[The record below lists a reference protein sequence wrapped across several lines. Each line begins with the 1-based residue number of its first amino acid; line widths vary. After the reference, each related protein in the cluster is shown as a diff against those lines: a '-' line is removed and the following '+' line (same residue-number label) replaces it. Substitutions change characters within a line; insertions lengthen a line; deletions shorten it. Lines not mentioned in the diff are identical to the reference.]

1 MLELVLSASGSAA
14 LYSCVLM
21 CVPRQCTS
29 LSIPSADLPRDRAKP
44 PLFKLHGPNV
54 RAGPLTIILTI
65 RDDDIKIV
73 CVSQIVVDCFVDQ
86 SNRPVLETD
95 EQL

>member
-1 MLELVLSASGSAA
+1 M
-14 LYSCVLM
+14 
-21 CVPRQCTS
+21 
-29 LSIPSADLPRDRAKP
+29 
-44 PLFKLHGPNV
+44 

-65 RDDDIKIV
+65 RDDDIKIL
-73 CVSQIVVDCFVDQ
+73 CVWKAIVDCFVDQ

>member
-1 MLELVLSASGSAA
+1 MLESVLSASGSAA

-29 LSIPSADLPRDRAKP
+29 HSIPSADLPRDRAKP
-44 PLFKLHGPNV
+44 PLFKLHGSNV

-65 RDDDIKIV
+65 RDVTVMMTLKLFVFGRQLLIV
-73 CVSQIVVDCFVDQ
+73 LSI
-86 SNRPVLETD
+86 NRTVLF
-95 EQL
+95 

>member
-1 MLELVLSASGSAA
+1 MLESVLSASGSAA

-29 LSIPSADLPRDRAKP
+29 HSIPGADLPRDRANL
-44 PLFKLHGPNV
+44 PLFKLHGSNV

-73 CVSQIVVDCFVDQ
+73 CVSQILFAGFFD
-86 SNRPVLETD
+86 L
-95 EQL
+95 

>member
-1 MLELVLSASGSAA
+1 
-14 LYSCVLM
+14 M

-29 LSIPSADLPRDRAKP
+29 HSIPDADLPRDRAKP
-44 PLFKLHGPNV
+44 PLFKLHGSNV

-65 RDDDIKIV
+65 RDVDIKIV

>member
-1 MLELVLSASGSAA
+1 
-14 LYSCVLM
+14 M

-29 LSIPSADLPRDRAKP
+29 HSIPGADLPRDRAKQ
-44 PLFKLHGPNV
+44 PLFKLHGSNV
-54 RAGPLTIILTI
+54 RAGPQTIILTI

-73 CVSQIVVDCFVDQ
+73 CVSQIIVDCFVDQ
-86 SNRPVLETD
+86 LNRTVLETD

>member
-1 MLELVLSASGSAA
+1 M
-14 LYSCVLM
+14 
-21 CVPRQCTS
+21 
-29 LSIPSADLPRDRAKP
+29 
-44 PLFKLHGPNV
+44 